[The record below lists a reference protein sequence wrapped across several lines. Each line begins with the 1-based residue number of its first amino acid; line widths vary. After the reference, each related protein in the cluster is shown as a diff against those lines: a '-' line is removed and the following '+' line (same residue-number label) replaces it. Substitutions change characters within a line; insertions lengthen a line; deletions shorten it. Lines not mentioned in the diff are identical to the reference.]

1 MEVYAIE
8 YAPDGE
14 RYSVFKKGKVGEM
27 WDYFVMNRDVRE
39 SLYSVFKKGKV
50 GEMWDYFVM
59 NRDVRESLMLS
70 PQSKFRLRN
79 IDTDK
84 IIGALKYDREKREFL
99 HLRE

>member
-14 RYSVFKKGKVGEM
+14 HYSVFKKGKVGEM
-27 WDYFVMNRDVRE
+27 WDYFVMDRDIRE
-39 SLYSVFKKGKV
+39 A
-50 GEMWDYFVM
+50 
-59 NRDVRESLMLS
+59 LMLS

-79 IDTDK
+79 TYTDK
-84 IIGALKYDREKREFL
+84 IIGALKFDREKREFS

>member
-27 WDYFVMNRDVRE
+27 WDYFVMDRDIRE
-39 SLYSVFKKGKV
+39 A
-50 GEMWDYFVM
+50 
-59 NRDVRESLMLS
+59 LMLC

-79 IDTDK
+79 LSNNK
-84 IIGALKYDREKREFL
+84 VIGALKFDRDKKEFL
-99 HLRE
+99 HLKR

>member
-14 RYSVFKKGKVGEM
+14 HYSVFKKGKVGEM
-27 WDYFVMNRDVRE
+27 WDYFVMDRDIRE
-39 SLYSVFKKGKV
+39 A
-50 GEMWDYFVM
+50 
-59 NRDVRESLMLS
+59 LMLC

-79 IDTDK
+79 VSADK
-84 IIGALKYDREKREFL
+84 VIGVLKFDREKKEFS